1 MYDWLAAALE
11 DGALVVTANRRL
23 AGVLSDHY
31 AEQQLQAGNKAWT
44 SPAIR
49 AWPDW
54 VRELLDAGE
63 LTRALP
69 ARLTG
74 HQSRVLWERCLRQQ
88 ISSPLLNI
96 GAVVGQARSAW
107 QLMHDYCVP
116 LEEVE
121 RAARGRDQG
130 IFARAAKAY
139 QASLVTE
146 DWTDD
151 AAATSLA
158 AQLVE
163 SGAAPVPDEL
173 VLAGFDRQTPAAMRV
188 LDALRGRGCRVSPVD
203 SSSTPVR
210 HLLNSFEDPDAEMR
224 AAGAWARRLLT
235 DNPQQSVA
243 IVAMHLERDAERSA
257 RLVREGLAPGWQ
269 LGGRRYQMAVNVSY
283 GQRLGHFPLV
293 ATAIL
298 ALRWL
303 HEDIRS
309 VDLSRL
315 LRSHALGEG
324 EWGERSRM
332 ELELRRWPDM
342 QWSPERARRVLCAD
356 NHPDSGWVRI
366 LATLEEMRGDIPG
379 VQRPSS
385 WAIRFDEALQAL
397 KWPGEIALDSVDYQL
412 HNRWRELLNELARL
426 DLVIPSLSLG
436 EALGRLRI
444 MAGETIFQP
453 ENREGLMQLLG
464 PLEAAGM
471 EFDHLLVCGLSSA
484 NWPPPG
490 RPAAL
495 LSRDL
500 QRERGMPDADPA
512 DTLAYARR
520 VLLRLAASSTN
531 LACSFPLSEA
541 DAEQQPSGL
550 LAELGSME
558 DGSWE
563 DPGWFAQA
571 QTGAGSPAPVT
582 GEQVPPVA
590 DDESV
595 TGGATTIN
603 YQLADPFAA
612 FAFGRLG
619 VRPIA
624 PIMSGLPP
632 NIRGNIIHRALN
644 ALYHDR
650 PTRAEIE
657 TRVAVELDQRL
668 PEILRYAFGW
678 LEGRADPVLRQLLE
692 MEKQR
697 VGNLLRSVIDLDLG
711 RSDFRIG
718 ELEIAV
724 TLQMGNVKLG
734 LRIDRVDRLGQ
745 DGGVAIIDYKTGR
758 RRQFL
763 NAEHEPTDGQ
773 LVAYTMAFEEPAAEL
788 AFLNIDSRMVDYTGA
803 GRDLTPDIA
812 WDTELAR
819 WQDDIRSAMRQFEKG
834 DVRINGA
841 IPAKDSRSFGLLS
854 RVRELQR
861 EQ

>member
-1 MYDWLAAALE
+1 MYGWLAEALE

-31 AEQQLQAGNKAWT
+31 AEQQLQAGSKAWP

-49 AWPDW
+49 SWPDW
-54 VRELLDAGE
+54 VRELLAAADISQP
-63 LTRALP
+63 LP

-96 GAVVGQARSAW
+96 GAVVGQARDAW
-107 QLMHDYCVP
+107 QLINDYCVP

-130 IFARAAKAY
+130 IFVRAAKAY
-139 QASLVTE
+139 QASLTAE

-151 AAATSLA
+151 AAATDLVV
-158 AQLVE
+158 QLVE
-163 SGAAPVPDEL
+163 SRAAPLPDKL
-173 VLAGFDRQTPAAMRV
+173 VLAGFDRQTPAAARI
-188 LDALRGRGCRVSPVD
+188 LDALRGTGCEVSAVARREAPAR
-203 SSSTPVR
+203 R
-210 HLLNSFEDPDAEMR
+210 HVASFEDPDAEMR
-224 AAGAWARRLLT
+224 AAGAWARALLA

-269 LGGRRYQMAVNVSY
+269 LGGRHYRMAVNVSY
-283 GQRLGHFPLV
+283 GQRLGSFPAI
-293 ATAIL
+293 ATALL

-303 HEDIRS
+303 HEDIKS
-309 VDLSRL
+309 ADLSRL
-315 LRSHALGEG
+315 LRSDALGHG
-324 EWGERSRM
+324 AWGDRSRM

-342 QWSPERARRVLCAD
+342 QWSPERARRVLCAKD
-356 NHPDSGWVRI
+356 RPESGWAKLLAI
-366 LATLEEMRGDIPG
+366 LETMRGASSG
-379 VQRPSS
+379 VQRPSA
-385 WAIRFDEALQAL
+385 WATRFDEVL
-397 KWPGEIALDSVDYQL
+397 KELHWPGETALDSVEFQL
-412 HNRWRELLNELARL
+412 QNRWRELLNELARL
-426 DLVIPSLSLG
+426 DLVIASLSLG
-436 EALGRLRI
+436 EALGRLRVL
-444 MAGETIFQP
+444 AGETIFQP
-453 ENREGLMQLLG
+453 ENREGLVQLLG

-471 EFDHLLVCGLSSA
+471 EFDHLLVCGLTSA

-500 QRERGMPDADPA
+500 QREHAMPDADPG

-520 VLLRLAASSTN
+520 ILLRLAESSSN

-541 DAEQQPSGL
+541 DAEQRPSGL
-550 LAELGSME
+550 LAELGPLDE
-558 DGSWE
+558 GAWE
-563 DPGWFAQA
+563 DPDWYAQA
-571 QTGAGSPAPVT
+571 QTGAGSPAPVK
-582 GEQVPPVA
+582 GEQAPPVA
-590 DDESV
+590 DDESI

-603 YQLADPFAA
+603 YQLVDPFSA

-619 VRPIA
+619 VRSIA
-624 PIMSGLPP
+624 PFMSGLPP

-650 PTRAEIE
+650 PSRAEIE
-657 TRVAVELDQRL
+657 TRVAEELDQRL
-668 PEILRYAFGW
+668 PEILRFAFGW
-678 LEGRADPVLRQLLE
+678 LESRADPVLRQLLALE
-692 MEKQR
+692 ERR
-697 VGNLLRSVIDLDLG
+697 VGDLLRSVVELDLG
-711 RSDFRIG
+711 RNDFQIA

-724 TLQMGNVKLG
+724 TLRQGNVQLG
-734 LRIDRVDRLGQ
+734 LRIDRVDRLTQG
-745 DGGVAIIDYKTGR
+745 GGVAIIDYKTGR

-763 NAEHEPTDGQ
+763 NAQHEPTDGQ
-773 LVAYTMAFEEPAAEL
+773 LVAYTMAFDEPVAEL
-788 AFLNIDSRMVDYTGA
+788 AFLNIDSRMVEYTGA
-803 GRDLTPDIA
+803 GRDLTPDID
-812 WDTELAR
+812 WDNELAG
-819 WQDDIRSAMRQFEKG
+819 WQDDLRDAMQQFEQGDIRS
-834 DVRINGA
+834 NGA